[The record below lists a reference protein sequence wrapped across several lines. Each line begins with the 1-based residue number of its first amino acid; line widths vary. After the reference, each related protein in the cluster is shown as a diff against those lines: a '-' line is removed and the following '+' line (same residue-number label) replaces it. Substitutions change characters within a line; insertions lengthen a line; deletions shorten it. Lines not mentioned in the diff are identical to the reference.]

1 MFTAQ
6 AYSLPSN
13 LDKILIGSNQTY
25 FNALLLL
32 YMTHCLL
39 DTSFFFDHFSRGQ
52 SFLPPTC
59 LTVKEMNFTI
69 TFSFS
74 SFNVQE
80 FNVFSFFC
88 YLSWVPFKQLI
99 LDYFS
104 TLLDPLADQLLTH
117 FSRLCLL
124 LKLESKRK
132 TLEDEKIKS
141 KKFLER
147 KRKKTDEKIKS

>member
-1 MFTAQ
+1 M
-6 AYSLPSN
+6 
-13 LDKILIGSNQTY
+13 
-25 FNALLLL
+25 
-32 YMTHCLL
+32 
-39 DTSFFFDHFSRGQ
+39 
-52 SFLPPTC
+52 PPTC

-104 TLLDPLADQLLTH
+104 TLLDPPADQLLTH

-132 TLEDEKIKS
+132 TLEDEKKS
-141 KKFLER
+141 KV
-147 KRKKTDEKIKS
+147 KSF

>member
-1 MFTAQ
+1 M
-6 AYSLPSN
+6 
-13 LDKILIGSNQTY
+13 
-25 FNALLLL
+25 
-32 YMTHCLL
+32 
-39 DTSFFFDHFSRGQ
+39 
-52 SFLPPTC
+52 PPTC

-74 SFNVQE
+74 SFNVNFNVQE

-104 TLLDPLADQLLTH
+104 TLLDPPADQLLTH

-141 KKFLER
+141 KKYLES
-147 KRKKTDEKIKS
+147 KRKTLEDEKNQK